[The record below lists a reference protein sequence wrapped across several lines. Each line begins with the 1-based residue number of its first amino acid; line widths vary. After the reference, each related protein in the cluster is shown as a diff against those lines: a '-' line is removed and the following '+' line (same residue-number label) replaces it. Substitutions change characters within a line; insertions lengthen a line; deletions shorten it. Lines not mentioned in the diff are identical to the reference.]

1 MRWRCDMGRR
11 IIVVASLAGSLVGIG
26 AAPALA
32 DEVTPS
38 PAFGQHVSDMAPE
51 HALEDGA
58 AFGACVSA
66 MAQGGDCPHA

>member
-1 MRWRCDMGRR
+1 MRRR
-11 IIVVASLAGSLVGIG
+11 FIVVAAVAGSLLGIG

-38 PAFGQHVSDMAPE
+38 PDFGQHVSEMAPE
-51 HALEDGA
+51 NAQADGD

-66 MAQGGDCPHA
+66 MARGAGCPHG